1 MVSIDPTRVPMD
13 DIQAK
18 PVNKFYFAAWRW
30 HFYAGLY
37 VIPFLIMLAVTGLAM
52 LWISTLSGR
61 DGEWIAVEP
70 TGAPVSIAAQS
81 QAALDAVPGG
91 TLKQYV
97 APRADDLVAIFR
109 VDTASDAIMVAVNP
123 YTAEVLKEMPRREG
137 WYDFISNI
145 HGTIMLG
152 VTGDRMIEIAASL
165 TMVLIATGLYLWW
178 PRGTG
183 LRAALVPNLAAKG
196 RAFWKSLHS
205 TVGVWI
211 SVLLVAYL
219 LSGLSWSGVW
229 GEKFVQAW
237 STLPAEKYAAPP
249 SDSIHATM
257 NHANTKEVP
266 WALEQTPMP
275 ASGSNAG
282 ATGLAEGVAPTLET
296 VTAFARQIGFDQRY
310 QLNFPQDEE
319 GVWTIS
325 RDSMSNDSA
334 NPMSDRTVHI
344 DQYSGKVLADLRFSD
359 YSVYG
364 QGMAVGIALH
374 EGDMGPLNV
383 AVSTI
388 FCLSVIF
395 ISVSGVV
402 MWWKR
407 RPAGAVRLVA
417 PPMPRDMPLWQGGV
431 LVGLAVSLAFPM
443 AGITLLGLLVL
454 DTLVFSRVPAFRR
467 ALS

>member
-1 MVSIDPTRVPMD
+1 MVSISPERV
-13 DIQAK
+13 AAESAVEK

-37 VIPFLIMLAVTGLAM
+37 VIPFLIMLAVTGLTM
-52 LWISTLSGR
+52 LWISVISGR

-70 TGAPVSIAAQS
+70 TGAPLAVAEQSRAAVE
-81 QAALDAVPGG
+81 AVPGG
-91 TLKQYV
+91 ALVQYI
-97 APRADDLVAIFR
+97 APRSESLAAIFR
-109 VDTASDAIMVAVNP
+109 VDADGDAVMVAVNP
-123 YTAEVLKEMPRREG
+123 YTAEVLKEMPRRGG
-137 WYDFISNI
+137 WYDFVSEI

-178 PRGTG
+178 PGGGG
-183 LRAALVPNLAAKG
+183 LRAALLPRFSSNG
-196 RAFWKSLHS
+196 RALWKSLHS
-205 TVGVWI
+205 TVGIWI

-219 LSGLSWSGVW
+219 LSGLSWSGIW

-249 SDSIHATM
+249 SDSLHASM

-275 ASGSNAG
+275 ASGSDAG
-282 ATGLAEGVAPTLET
+282 TSGLTEGMAPTLT
-296 VTAFARQIGFDQRY
+296 SVTDFAREIGFDGRY
-310 QLNFPQDEE
+310 QLNLPMGKE

-344 DQYSGKVLADLRFSD
+344 DRYSGKVLADLRFSD

-364 QGMAVGIALH
+364 KGMAVGIALH
-374 EGDMGPLNV
+374 EGDMGVANV
-383 AVSTI
+383 AVSTV

-395 ISVSGVV
+395 LSVSGMV

-407 RPAGAVRLVA
+407 RPAGALRLAA
-417 PPMPRDMPLWQGGV
+417 PPMPRDLPLWQGAV
-431 LVGLAVSLAFPM
+431 LVGLAVSIAFPM
-443 AGITLLGLLVL
+443 AGITLLAVLAL
-454 DTLVFSRVPAFRR
+454 DTLLLSRLPAVRR